1 MPLFSFE
8 EPEPKLNPPIS
19 CWREDMPENH
29 EPQLVPPQLH
39 WLTTLNDT
47 FLEIPRYSTE
57 VSWGGMLAS
66 AILMFTLGIGVGAF
80 GFVIQGGYDDYVMTV
95 IGLGGAFIFFCLT
108 LFCLKMYFVQPRDQP
123 FRLNRKRQKIYIYEY
138 KHTFFPWLKWPVTIR
153 SYNWADVHG
162 EIRYSSAR
170 YDSGYQLFGSVCEPG
185 TNKVVT
191 RFLIAKERS
200 SREQLCQIWSYLCVY
215 MQHDKVTAEPA
226 NPGRPDDWRPR
237 KADQWPAEMER
248 ESTTAPEHA
257 VTQK

>member
-57 VSWGGMLAS
+57 VAWGLLLLPGILGPILA
-66 AILMFTLGIGVGAF
+66 AGF
-80 GFVIQGGYDDYVMTV
+80 G
-95 IGLGGAFIFFCLT
+95 GLGFFMQKGIDGYWMIVSQLPCIFALLSLT
-108 LFCLKMYFVQPRDQP
+108 FFFLKMYFVQPRDQP
-123 FRLNRKRQKIYIYEY
+123 LRLNRKRQKIYIYEY
-138 KHTFFPWLKWPVTIR
+138 KHTFFPWLKWPVNIR

-162 EIRYSSAR
+162 EICYPGAR
-170 YDSGYQLFGSVCEPG
+170 LDMGYQLFGSVCEPG
-185 TNKVVT
+185 TNNVIA
-191 RFLIAKERS
+191 RFIIAKDSRERS

-215 MQHDKVTAEPA
+215 MQHDQVVAEPDS
-226 NPGRPDDWRPR
+226 PGRPDDWRPR
-237 KADQWPAEMER
+237 KADQWPAEMEL
-248 ESTTAPEHA
+248 ESTTAP
-257 VTQK
+257 

>member
-1 MPLFSFE
+1 MPLFTFNES
-8 EPEPKLNPPIS
+8 EPKLNPPIS

-29 EPQLVPPQLH
+29 EPQLVPPQLR

-57 VSWGGMLAS
+57 VVWGGMLVC
-66 AILMFTLGIGVGAF
+66 GIFISIFAAVFGIF
-80 GFVIQGGYDDYVMTV
+80 GFVLQVGHDDYVM
-95 IGLGGAFIFFCLT
+95 IFLGLTGACAFSPLA

-123 FRLNRKRQKIYIYEY
+123 LRLNRKRQKIYIYEY
-138 KHTFFPWLKWPVTIR
+138 KHTFFPWLKWPTTIR

-162 EIRYSSAR
+162 EIGYSNVR
-170 YDSGYQLFGSVCEPG
+170 VDSGYRLFGSVCEPG

-215 MQHDKVTAEPA
+215 MQHDNVVAEPDS
-226 NPGRPDDWRPR
+226 PGRPDDWRPR
-237 KADQWPAEMER
+237 KADQWPDEWES
-248 ESTTAPEHA
+248 ESTTAP
-257 VTQK
+257 

>member
-8 EPEPKLNPPIS
+8 EPKPKLNPPIKN
-19 CWREDMPENH
+19 WREDMPESH

-57 VSWGGMLAS
+57 VAWGGVLAW
-66 AILMFTLGIGVGAF
+66 AILVFILGIGIGIS
-80 GFVIQGGYDDYVMTV
+80 GFVIQAGHDGYGMIV
-95 IGLGGAFIFFCLT
+95 IGLFGAFIFFAMMSSG
-108 LFCLKMYFVQPRDQP
+108 LKMYFVQPRDQP
-123 FRLNRKRQKIYIYEY
+123 LRLNRKRQKIYIYEF
-138 KHTFFPWLKWPVTIR
+138 KRTFFPWLKWPVTIR

-215 MQHDKVTAEPA
+215 MQHDKVVAEPDS
-226 NPGRPDDWRPR
+226 PGRPDDWRPR
-237 KADQWPAEMER
+237 KADQWPAEMEL

>member
-57 VSWGGMLAS
+57 VAWGGMIMS
-66 AILMFTLGIGVGAF
+66 GILSTIMAIGVGWF
-80 GFVIQGGYDDYVMTV
+80 GFILQDGVTDYWMLTPQ
-95 IGLGGAFIFFCLT
+95 LLGAFILFGIA
-108 LFCLKMYFVQPRDQP
+108 LFCLKMYFMQPRDQP
-123 FRLNRKRQKIYIYEY
+123 LRLNRKRQKIYIYEY
-138 KHTFFPWLKWPVTIR
+138 KRRFFPWLKWPVTIR

-162 EIRYSSAR
+162 EICYPGAR
-170 YDSGYQLFGSVCEPG
+170 LDMGYQLFGSVCEPG
-185 TNKVVT
+185 TNNVIA
-191 RFLIAKERS
+191 RFIIAKDSRERS

-215 MQHDKVTAEPA
+215 MQHDQVVAEPDS
-226 NPGRPDDWRPR
+226 PGRPDDWRPR
-237 KADQWPAEMER
+237 KADQWPAEMEL
-248 ESTTAPEHA
+248 ESTTAP
-257 VTQK
+257 

>member
-29 EPQLVPPQLH
+29 EPQLVPPQLR

-47 FLEIPRYSTE
+47 FLEIPRYSTQ
-57 VSWGGMLAS
+57 VSWGGVLAW
-66 AILMFTLGIGVGAF
+66 AILVFTLGISWFLF
-80 GFVIQGGYDDYVMTV
+80 GFVMQEVIDGYGMVAM
-95 IGLGGAFIFFCLT
+95 GFGGAFIFFAMALSGM
-108 LFCLKMYFVQPRDQP
+108 KMYFVQPRDQP
-123 FRLNRKRQKIYIYEY
+123 LRLNRKRQKIYIYEY
-138 KHTFFPWLKWPVTIR
+138 KRRFFPWIKWPVTIR

-185 TNKVVT
+185 TNNVIA
-191 RFLIAKERS
+191 RFIIAKDSRERS

-215 MQHDKVTAEPA
+215 MQHDQVVAEPDS
-226 NPGRPDDWRPR
+226 PGRPDDWRPR
-237 KADQWPAEMER
+237 KADQWPAEMEL
-248 ESTTAPEHA
+248 ESTTAP
-257 VTQK
+257 